1 MVFDGGQTLVGEA
14 IDSLNIRLRIAVG
27 TAEVRL
33 KRLADLSVGSV
44 GDLDRLGAILVR
56 LDSVNSVRDDG
67 VGREVLSTV
76 SQVLEAV

>member
-33 KRLADLSVGSV
+33 KRLADLGIGGV
-44 GDLDRLGAILVR
+44 GDLDRLGAVLVGF
-56 LDSVNSVRDDG
+56 DSIDSVRDDG
-67 VGREVLSTV
+67 VGCEMLSTV
-76 SQVLEAV
+76 RKKF